1 MKQYLKMAD
10 VFNVEVMVDNSTA
23 YTLKSELDKL
33 YRVREVNNHTLMCSG
48 NDVADYAA
56 HAINSHD
63 ELVAMN
69 GELLEALELVIND
82 KAPGYHDCID
92 DGESESAWCVA
103 RKAINKARGE

>member
-1 MKQYLKMAD
+1 MDKYLKMSSHF
-10 VFNVEVMVDNSTA
+10 VGNVSINTDGQICD
-23 YTLKSELDKL
+23 DK
-33 YRVREVNNHTLMCSG
+33 YFRGCTDIAE
-48 NDVADYAA
+48 DYYEPIC

-92 DGESESAWCVA
+92 DGESECAWCVA